1 MDFNISQK
9 DFFKYLQ
16 ICHFEQSLVRKS
28 ESRFNPSELED
39 VKASAKSLK
48 RIILK
53 TYLKL
58 WHSNSSAYGS
68 LKPLWDC
75 DLGGTLRD
83 WTSICNEIYPICTSV
98 SINEH
103 KFNFFFYFTPV
114 ASEKCSPTIKN
125 FALNVIYIKAH
136 LPTCS
141 GHVIILNY
149 VGKGFVW
156 WYTITGKKF
165 TLSP

>member
-1 MDFNISQK
+1 MRN
-9 DFFKYLQ
+9 
-16 ICHFEQSLVRKS
+16 S
-28 ESRFNPSELED
+28 ESWFNQSELED
-39 VKASAKSLK
+39 VIASAKSLK

-58 WHSNSSAYGS
+58 WHSNSSACDS

-103 KFNFFFYFTPV
+103 KFNFFYFTPV
-114 ASEKCSPTIKN
+114 ASEKCFPTVEN
-125 FALNVIYIKAH
+125 FALNVIYIKAY

-141 GHVIILNY
+141 GHVIILLCW
-149 VGKGFVW
+149 KGVHLVIHNHW
-156 WYTITGKKF
+156 QDVYLV
-165 TLSP
+165 TLILSILF